1 MHHRDTAPTDNRR
14 LRKLLAFALDPS
26 ASDAEAENAG
36 LRALREA
43 RRLGLDAQALAA
55 ALAQVPRDDSHIIYC
70 IPPEDMVIPLGRH
83 RGEPLGRVFAE
94 DPAYIRWFVENVTMA
109 DPALLNA
116 AWQLLRGDT
125 DYRNVAA

>member
-1 MHHRDTAPTDNRR
+1 MRYSNTATADTQR
-14 LRKLLAFALDPS
+14 LQKLLALALDPS
-26 ASDAEAENAG
+26 ARDGEAENAG

-43 RRLGLDAQALAA
+43 RRLGLNIESLAA
-55 ALAQVPRDDSHIIYC
+55 ALAQVERDDAHIVYC
-70 IPPEDMVIPLGRH
+70 VPPEDMVIPLGRH
-83 RGEPLGRVFAE
+83 RGEPLGKVFAE
-94 DPAYIRWFVENVTMA
+94 DPAYVRWFVENATMA